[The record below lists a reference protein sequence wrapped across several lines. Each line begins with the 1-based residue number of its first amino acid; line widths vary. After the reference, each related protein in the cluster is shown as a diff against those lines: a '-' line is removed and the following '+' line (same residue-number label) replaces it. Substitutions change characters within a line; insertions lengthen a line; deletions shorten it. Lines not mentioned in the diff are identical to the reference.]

1 MRKKMYKKAG
11 KKMLKGGQKKLDM
24 NKNGVLDGGDFK
36 ILGSKNKK
44 MKGGPHEAVH
54 GKDKNKPVYR
64 GMLPEVT
71 VTAKKTNKKTKKMV
85 KFPHFAKVDYTL
97 QPVQKEAIWQDV
109 IIPESMWAYANKG
122 SYKKAIREVHKNYN
136 YFFSLAKK
144 LKPHMKKQFS

>member
-54 GKDKNKPVYR
+54 GKDKYKAVYR

-71 VTAKKTNKKTKKMV
+71 VTAKKTNKKTK
-85 KFPHFAKVDYTL
+85 
-97 QPVQKEAIWQDV
+97 
-109 IIPESMWAYANKG
+109 
-122 SYKKAIREVHKNYN
+122 
-136 YFFSLAKK
+136 
-144 LKPHMKKQFS
+144 